1 MQFEGDG
8 ELTGDFGAKSFENSL
23 NTCALSLDI
32 VSLIQDLSSWG
43 ATLHLKLKVAN
54 VSLCDL
60 EVISCSP
67 SAAKFVLLLSLL
79 VVDNEFEDKLSFL
92 EIKVIFL
99 CRSEEYRI
107 QGFLVEEPFVFSIV
121 LPASFALNS
130 ICNIGFILF
139 VEDADSD
146 GSFDNHFT
154 VEVLARGWQ
163 WDTLGALDDDLATIL
178 VLHRPDQRSIL
189 DLVHHFSW

>member
-1 MQFEGDG
+1 MQFEGNS

-32 VSLIQDLSSWG
+32 VSLVQDLSRWRTS
-43 ATLHLKLKVAN
+43 LHLKFEVAN
-54 VSLCDL
+54 VSLGDL
-60 EVISCSP
+60 KVISRSP
-67 SAAKFVLLLSLL
+67 STAELVLLLTLF

-92 EIKVIFL
+92 KIEVIFL
-99 CRSEEYRI
+99 CRSEQDGV
-107 QGFLVEEPFVFSIV
+107 QGFLIKEPFVFSIV

-130 ICNIGFILF
+130 ICNISFVLF

-146 GSFDNHFT
+146 SSFDNHFT

-163 WDTLGALDDDLATIL
+163 GDTLGALDDDLTAIL
-178 VLHRPDQRSIL
+178 ILHWSD
-189 DLVHHFSW
+189 